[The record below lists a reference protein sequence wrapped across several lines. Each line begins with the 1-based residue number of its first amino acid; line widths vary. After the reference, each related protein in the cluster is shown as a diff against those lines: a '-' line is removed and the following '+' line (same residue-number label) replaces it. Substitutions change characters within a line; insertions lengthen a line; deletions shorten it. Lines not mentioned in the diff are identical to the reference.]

1 VESKL
6 QGIMGALVTAFH
18 GDGSVDYETFEK
30 QVNFLIDAGLP
41 FIAHPMH
48 IGESPNLTVQER
60 KDLATCLVKAAGGRV
75 PTFVN
80 VSMHGT
86 DNMLDMASH
95 VETTGAT
102 GMVVLSPYHWEPE
115 REAHLDHFFTI
126 GNSVDLKMIAYNN
139 PRRVQVGISHD
150 MLGEMIEKLPN
161 LVALKDASFDM
172 NFFTGACRVASGVR
186 DNFSVFTGI
195 EWLLT
200 SIPVGGSGSF
210 SNCAEVAPKM
220 ILSLFDACMKGDYE
234 TARPLQYKVGILLK
248 LLQTNYPAT
257 VKYAMEL
264 LGRPV
269 GGTRKPVL
277 PLNDEAKAH
286 TLETLESLGIME
298 SEPRGW

>member
-1 VESKL
+1 MDSKI
-6 QGIMGALVTAFH
+6 QGIMGAPVTAFKP
-18 GDGSVDYETFEK
+18 DGSVDYATFER
-30 QVNFLIDAGLP
+30 QINFLIDAGIP

-60 KDLATCLVKAAGGRV
+60 KDLVSCLVKAAGGRV
-75 PTFVN
+75 PVFAN

-86 DNMLDMASH
+86 DNMLDMARHAESAG
-95 VETTGAT
+95 VT

-115 REAHLDHFFTI
+115 PEAHLDHFFTL
-126 GNSVDLKMIAYNN
+126 GNSVDIKMIAYNN
-139 PRRVQVGISHD
+139 PRRVQVGITHD

-161 LVALKDASFDM
+161 LIALKDASFDM
-172 NFFTGACRVASGVR
+172 NFFTGACRVASSVR
-186 DNFSVFTGI
+186 SNFSVFTGI

-210 SNCAEVAPKM
+210 SNCAEVAPKL

-277 PLNDEAKAH
+277 PLKEELMAH
-286 TLETLESLGIME
+286 TRETLESLGIMD